1 MVPSRSGRCLAEA
14 RAVSADEALARVFR
28 DEAARLTGSVV
39 RLIGDF
45 GVAEEIVGDTLVIAI
60 ERWRRDGIPERPG
73 AWLTTTAKRRAIDRL
88 RRDATYARKLADI
101 DRGGEIGPDEVDDR
115 LRLIFTCCHPA
126 LAPNARVALTLQAVL
141 GFTTSDI
148 AMAFVASEAAIAQRL
163 SRARRKIT
171 EARIAYRMPA
181 DDELP
186 ERLASVLA
194 VLYLAFNE
202 GYLSSRPAAPFR
214 RDLAEDAA
222 WLTEGLASLMPREP
236 EPLGLLALMRL
247 NVARSSARFDAAG
260 RIVLLRDQ
268 DRARWD
274 RAAISSAIAL
284 LERAAAMGRP
294 GQYQLQAA
302 IAACH
307 AEAET
312 WDLTDWVQVVVL
324 YDLLLTI
331 APTPIV
337 RLNRAIALREIAGSE
352 VALSD
357 VEALAGELDGYHLFH
372 ATRAELLRE
381 TGNLDEARLAEAT
394 GLALTR
400 NEAERTLLEERLSTP

>member
-1 MVPSRSGRCLAEA
+1 
-14 RAVSADEALARVFR
+14 
-28 DEAARLTGSVV
+28 
-39 RLIGDF
+39 
-45 GVAEEIVGDTLVIAI
+45 
-60 ERWRRDGIPERPG
+60 
-73 AWLTTTAKRRAIDRL
+73 
-88 RRDATYARKLADI
+88 
-101 DRGGEIGPDEVDDR
+101 VDDR

-126 LAPNARVALTLQAVL
+126 LAPNARVALTLQAIL

-148 AMAFVASEAAIAQRL
+148 ATAFVVSEAAIAQRL

-247 NVARSSARFDAAG
+247 NLARSSARFDAAG

-284 LERAAAMGRP
+284 VERAGAMARP
-294 GQYQLQAA
+294 GPYQVQAA

-312 WDLTDWVQVVVL
+312 WDLTDWVQVVLL
-324 YDLLLTI
+324 YDVLVSMT
-331 APTPIV
+331 PTPIV
-337 RLNRAIALREIAGSE
+337 RLNRAIALREIAGPDA
-352 VALSD
+352 ALEE

-372 ATRAELLRE
+372 ATRAALLRDTGDRE
-381 TGNLDEARLAEAT
+381 TARVAEAAA
-394 GLALTR
+394 LDLTR
-400 NEAERTLLEERLSTP
+400 NEAERTLLQGRLLTM

>member
-1 MVPSRSGRCLAEA
+1 MPSRSGPCLAKTGA
-14 RAVSADEALARVFR
+14 APADDVLARVFR

-60 ERWRRDGIPERPG
+60 ERWRRDGIPARPG

-101 DRGGEIGPDEVDDR
+101 DRDGESVPDEGDDR
-115 LRLIFTCCHPA
+115 LRLMFTCCHPA
-126 LAPNARVALTLQAVL
+126 LAANARVALTLQAVL

-148 AMAFVASEAAIAQRL
+148 ANSFVASEAAIAQRL

-202 GYLSSRPAAPFR
+202 GYMSSRPAAPFR

-222 WLTEGLASLMPREP
+222 WLAEELASLMPREA

-247 NVARSSARFDAAG
+247 NLARSSARFDAAG

-268 DRARWD
+268 ERSRWD
-274 RAAISSAIAL
+274 RRAISSAIAL
-284 LERAAAMGRP
+284 LERAGAMGRP
-294 GQYQLQAA
+294 GPYQVQAA

-312 WDLTDWVQVVVL
+312 WDLTDWVQVVLL
-324 YDLLLTI
+324 YDVLMSMT
-331 APTPIV
+331 PTPIV
-337 RLNRAIALREIAGSE
+337 RLNRAIALREIAGPE
-352 VALSD
+352 AALAE
-357 VEALAGELDGYHLFH
+357 VEALAGEIDGYHLFH

-381 TGNLDEARLAEAT
+381 TGDPETARLAEAAA
-394 GLALTR
+394 LDLTR
-400 NEAERTLLEERLSTP
+400 NEAERSLLEGRLLSM